1 MNLTQTIIG
10 PSTPRRIGMVLLLA
24 SGLFFMRAKAQT
36 GEITKTPT
44 SLGGK
49 PNSPFTFS
57 GAASLTT
64 KGISFIPAFSLG
76 KPAAIFDLSM
86 GAGRFRF
93 EPQFRF
99 ALNGKPWG
107 FIFWF
112 REKLVTHEHFQL
124 SVGAHLGMPYHTIT
138 YTKNGETHEAN
149 EVNRYLA
156 AEFAPTY
163 KISRMVSVGVYY
175 LYSHGLEYDATN
187 HTHFLTL
194 NASISNIG
202 ITPDVALKLNPQVYY
217 LSMDQ
222 NHGFYASAAA
232 TLSHKKWPVSLG
244 ALFNQTISTQIT
256 GSKPFVWNVSVA
268 YAFKKRT
275 AS

>member
-1 MNLTQTIIG
+1 MNPKQTIHA
-10 PSTPRRIGMVLLLA
+10 PSLSSRLGMALLLA
-24 SGLFFMRAKAQT
+24 SCLFVTAAQAQT
-36 GEITKTPT
+36 GEITKTPS

-99 ALNGKPWG
+99 ALDGKPWG

-112 REKLVTHEHFQL
+112 REKVVTKEHFQL
-124 SVGAHLGMPYHTIT
+124 SVGAHLGLPFKTIT
-138 YTKNGETHEAN
+138 YTRNDEVHQATQ
-149 EVNRYLA
+149 VNRYLA
-156 AEFAPTY
+156 VEFAPNY
-163 KISRMVSVGVYY
+163 RISRMVSVGVYY
-175 LYSHGLEYDATN
+175 LYSHGFEFDATN

-202 ITPDVALKLNPQVYY
+202 ITHELALKLNPQVYY

-222 NHGFYASAAA
+222 NHGFYASAAV
-232 TLSHKKWPVSLG
+232 TLSHHNWPVSLG
-244 ALFNQTISTQIT
+244 ALFNKTITTQIP
-256 GSKPFVWNVSVA
+256 GSKTFVWNLSMA